1 MLVLNRK
8 LGESIMLG
16 DNIEIRILEMADGKV
31 KIGIEA
37 PRDLTILRKEVYDQ
51 VVEENKNAI
60 NNQVDPLTVLRQNSK

>member
-1 MLVLNRK
+1 MLVLNK
-8 LGESIMLG
+8 KIGGSIMLG

>member
-8 LGESIMLG
+8 LCESIMLG

>member
-37 PRDLTILRKEVYDQ
+37 PGDLTILRKEVYDQ